1 MASVA
6 VIGGG
11 ISGLSA
17 AHALSKHGGDK
28 VGKVVLY
35 EASQRVG
42 GWLQSTQ
49 FEDGSLFEHGPR
61 SVRNSANAALQLVE
75 EVGLADQVISIPRT
89 HPAAIKRMIY
99 AKGQLN
105 LLPNKAEDLFS
116 VTPPLTTKL
125 LKPLFREL
133 WVKKSKE
140 EDESVYDFFGRR
152 FGDQVRCHK
161 LAFHGFR
168 WVSYC
173 TAD

>member
-1 MASVA
+1 MTLRPYD
-6 VIGGG
+6 IFCGF
-11 ISGLSA
+11 I
-17 AHALSKHGGDK
+17 
-28 VGKVVLY
+28 
-35 EASQRVG
+35 Q
-42 GWLQSTQ
+42 
-49 FEDGSLFEHGPR
+49 
-61 SVRNSANAALQLVE
+61 VE

-116 VTPPLTTKL
+116 VKPPLTTKL

-140 EDESVYDFFGRR
+140 EDESVYDFFRRR

-161 LAFHGFR
+161 LACHGLR
-168 WVSYC
+168 WVNYC
-173 TAD
+173 TVD